1 MNETKLTK
9 KIKEWGAE
17 LGFQQIGVTT
27 TDLHQDEA
35 YLINWLSK
43 GRHGEMNYMA
53 SHGKKRSRPQDLIPG
68 TLSVISARMDYFP
81 PSSNHP
87 TKVLKNK
94 NLAYISRYA
103 TGRDY
108 HKIIRQR
115 LKKLARRI
123 QEQYGEFGHR
133 CFVDSAPVL
142 EKALARNSGLGW
154 IGKHSNLINPKAG
167 SWFFL
172 GEIYTNLPLE
182 IDEPFAEHHC
192 GSCKACIDIC
202 PTNAIIGDMEIDAR
216 RCISYLTIELRDSI
230 PEKFRKLI
238 GNRVYGCDDCQLI
251 CPWNK
256 FAKNSDEDDFR
267 VRNGLDAPDLVELF
281 SWTEKN
287 FIDRTEGSAIRR
299 IGYECWLR
307 NIAVGLGNAPK
318 TEKVVSALIA
328 RRKNSTALVS
338 EHIEWAL
345 EQHNEK

>member
-87 TKVLKNK
+87 AKVLKNK

-115 LKKLARRI
+115 LKKLAQRI

-182 IDEPFAEHHC
+182 IDEPFTENHC

>member
-133 CFVDSAPVL
+133 WFVDSAPVL

-182 IDEPFAEHHC
+182 IDEPFTEHHC

>member
-1 MNETKLTK
+1 M
-9 KIKEWGAE
+9 
-17 LGFQQIGVTT
+17 
-27 TDLHQDEA
+27 
-35 YLINWLSK
+35 Y
-43 GRHGEMNYMA
+43 
-53 SHGKKRSRPQDLIPG
+53 KRQ
-68 TLSVISARMDYFP
+68 
-81 PSSNHP
+81 
-87 TKVLKNK
+87 
-94 NLAYISRYA
+94 
-103 TGRDY
+103 
-108 HKIIRQR
+108 
-115 LKKLARRI
+115 
-123 QEQYGEFGHR
+123 
-133 CFVDSAPVL
+133 
-142 EKALARNSGLGW
+142 
-154 IGKHSNLINPKAG
+154 
-167 SWFFL
+167 
-172 GEIYTNLPLE
+172 
-182 IDEPFAEHHC
+182 
-192 GSCKACIDIC
+192 SCKACIDIC